1 MRASLVASITFA
13 GCCVALQQGFIV
25 VRSSRPAG
33 ASWRDT
39 SRRCVRG
46 RGIADEKENS
56 QARSERKEG
65 RLLESASTTGQSG
78 SQLLRRALAGLGAL
92 LVSAG
97 SQTRALASDIAGQP
111 PATTVNTVQT
121 RANEFKLGVGTP
133 AQSQNLGKE
142 TLSKEAIAYI
152 SDLNARKDQ
161 EAEAMDYQIA
171 RTIVEQKVS
180 DMDLTP
186 PPYGRKIKTQVA
198 RPKKKTKG
206 LVRKSKTQNHPTNK
220 KSGNLG
226 AKLVFGAAVSVCF
239 SQKIDGE
246 DGEGNEKDHTTM
258 RRRRGAPRSYLDSL
272 SVVSSRGPGTVPSY
286 LDTLSDCAAFESIN
300 DEIAV
305 AVDDDSRLSL
315 NYLATL

>member
-39 SRRCVRG
+39 SRCVRG
-46 RGIADEKENS
+46 RGIGLADEKNS

-65 RLLESASTTGQSG
+65 RLLESASTTGQSA
-78 SQLLRRALAGLGAL
+78 SHLLRRALAGVGAL

-152 SDLNARKDQ
+152 SDLNARKDE

-186 PPYGRKIKTQVA
+186 PPYGRKIKNSSCSAEKENQRTGAQVED
-198 RPKKKTKG
+198 TK
-206 LVRKSKTQNHPTNK
+206 SP
-220 KSGNLG
+220 
-226 AKLVFGAAVSVCF
+226 
-239 SQKIDGE
+239 
-246 DGEGNEKDHTTM
+246 NE
-258 RRRRGAPRSYLDSL
+258 
-272 SVVSSRGPGTVPSY
+272 
-286 LDTLSDCAAFESIN
+286 
-300 DEIAV
+300 
-305 AVDDDSRLSL
+305 
-315 NYLATL
+315 